1 MRPCARRERW
11 LGSAAGVSAADG
23 SASGGGEPAANHL
36 GASGEWPRGLRAVP
50 GLRAAGPIGDGR
62 PAAEKPAAGRR
73 QSSHEGP
80 LGETGGAHGSGRRC
94 TAGETAAGTA
104 TAAGF
109 FCGGE
114 AASGVSSGHQ
124 LGQSLGQPA
133 ASGVSMGHHA
143 GQSFGQRGEPATVLG
158 VAGELGS

>member
-1 MRPCARRERW
+1 M
-11 LGSAAGVSAADG
+11 GSAAGESAADG

-36 GASGEWPRGLRAVP
+36 GASGEWPCGLRALP

-62 PAAEKPAAGRR
+62 PAEEKPAAGRR

-80 LGETGGAHGSGRRC
+80 LGETGGAHGSGRRS

-104 TAAGF
+104 TAGTATAAGF
-109 FCGGE
+109 FCGC
-114 AASGVSSGHQ
+114 ASASGVSIGHQ

-133 ASGVSMGHHA
+133 ASGVSTGHHA

-158 VAGELGS
+158 VVGELGC